1 MTGWSLVILTL
12 PDRAPQ
18 AWALTPSLEGLGY
31 LWYVARLRRTGRRS
45 GVAIVSGVWHAGGV
59 SEGSTSIAAEVLKAA
74 RGGQAVAVAT
84 VITAPPGG
92 LAAGLKLLL
101 RVDGSMVGSL
111 GGGALEEAVVEDAS
125 NALNRTPREA
135 VQAIY
140 YRAEGERVHRLE
152 AGQGDDAYEVMIE
165 VVEAPVTLL
174 IVGGGHIGL
183 SLATIAAHVGFSV
196 AVLDDRA
203 LFANAE
209 RFPMAD
215 KVMSGDFH
223 EHLSSFPIGQSTY
236 IVLVSRGHKQDE
248 TGLREVVTR
257 GAAYVGMI
265 GSKRR
270 VSTVLRHLAEEGYPL
285 EALERVYTP
294 VGFDIGAETPE
305 EIAVSIMAE
314 IIAVRRGG
322 KGGAMRD
329 QRPSIRAGEMATE
342 SE

>member
-1 MTGWSLVILTL
+1 
-12 PDRAPQ
+12 
-18 AWALTPSLEGLGY
+18 
-31 LWYVARLRRTGRRS
+31 
-45 GVAIVSGVWHAGGV
+45 VWHASGV
-59 SEGSTSIAAEVLKAA
+59 EQSARQIALEVLRAA
-74 RGGQAVAVAT
+74 QGGDSVVVAT
-84 VITAPPGG
+84 VITAPEEAPVV
-92 LAAGLKLLL
+92 AGAKLLL
-101 RVDGSMVGSL
+101 RADGTRVGSL
-111 GGGALEEAVVEDAS
+111 GGGAFEEAVAEDALL
-125 NALNRTPREA
+125 ALTRTPREA
-135 VQAIY
+135 VQSLY

-152 AGQGDDAYEVMIE
+152 VKEGPGASEVMIE

-203 LFANAE
+203 MFANEE

-215 KVMSGDFH
+215 KVMAGDFH
-223 EHLSSFPIGQSTY
+223 EHLGAFPIGPTTY

-248 TGLREVVTR
+248 TALREVVTR
-257 GAAYVGMI
+257 DQAYLGMI
-265 GSKRR
+265 GSRRR

-294 VGFDIGAETPE
+294 IGYDIGAETPE

-322 KGGAMRD
+322 KGGAMKD
-329 QRPSIRAGEMATE
+329 HRPSIRTQE
-342 SE
+342 SAVDH

>member
-1 MTGWSLVILTL
+1 MNDS
-12 PDRAPQ
+12 
-18 AWALTPSLEGLGY
+18 
-31 LWYVARLRRTGRRS
+31 AREISAAVLR
-45 GVAIVSGVWHAGGV
+45 
-59 SEGSTSIAAEVLKAA
+59 AA
-74 RGGQAVAVAT
+74 RGGPPIIVAT
-84 VITAPPGG
+84 IIAAPAGGAASPGAKLLVRPDG
-92 LAAGLKLLL
+92 ERIGAFGGGTFEEALAADCL
-101 RVDGSMVGSL
+101 
-111 GGGALEEAVVEDAS
+111 A
-125 NALNRTPREA
+125 ALNEFPRRF
-135 VQAIY
+135 VQALY
-140 YRAEGERVHRLE
+140 YRPEGERVHRLE
-152 AGQGDDAYEVMIE
+152 VKGGADAYEVMVE

-183 SLATIAAHVGFSV
+183 SLATIGAHAGFSI

-215 KVMSGDFH
+215 RVMAGDFS
-223 EHLSSFPIGQSTY
+223 EHLRDFPIGLNPY

-257 GAAYVGMI
+257 GAGYVGMI

-270 VSTVLRHLAEEGYPL
+270 VATVLRHLAEDGLPI

-294 VGFDIGAETPE
+294 IGFDIGAETPE

-322 KGGAMRD
+322 SGRPMREGRQKIRIGETAGAD
-329 QRPSIRAGEMATE
+329 E
-342 SE
+342 